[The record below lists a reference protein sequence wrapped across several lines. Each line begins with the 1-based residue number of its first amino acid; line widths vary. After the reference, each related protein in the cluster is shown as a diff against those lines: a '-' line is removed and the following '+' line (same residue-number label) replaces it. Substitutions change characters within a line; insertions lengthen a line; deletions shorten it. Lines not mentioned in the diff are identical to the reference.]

1 MEDKISKLRNL
12 LLRFFLSPLVTSL
25 ISLYTFHPFTF
36 SYKILFQYQL
46 SSLNSPFFQME
57 TMQTIDF
64 SFHVRKCQPELIAP
78 ANPTPYEFKQLSDVD
93 DQQSLRLQLPF
104 VNIYPHNPS
113 LEGRDPVKVI
123 KEAIG
128 KALVFYYPLA
138 GRLREGPGRKLFVEC
153 TGEGI
158 LFIEAD
164 ADVSLEEFWDTLPY
178 SLSSMQ
184 NNIIHNALNSDEV
197 LNSPLLLIQVTRL
210 KCGGFIFGLCFNHT
224 MADGFGIVQFM
235 KATAEIARGA
245 FAPSILPVWQRALLT
260 ARDPPRITF
269 RHYEYDQVVDMKSGL
284 IPVNSKIDQL
294 FFFSQLQIS
303 TLRQTL
309 PAHLHDCPSFEVLT
323 AYVWRLRTIALQF
336 KPEEEVRF
344 LCVMN
349 LRSKIDI
356 PLGYYGNAVVVP
368 AVITTAAKL
377 CGNPLGYAVD
387 LIRKAKAKA
396 TMEYIKSTV
405 DLMVIKGRP
414 YFTVVGSFMMSDLT
428 RIGVENVDFG
438 WGKAIFGGPTTTGAR
453 ITRGLVSF
461 CVPFMNRNG
470 EKGTALSLCLPPP
483 AMERF
488 RANVHASL
496 QVKQVVDAVD
506 SHMQTI
512 QSASK

>member
-1 MEDKISKLRNL
+1 
-12 LLRFFLSPLVTSL
+12 
-25 ISLYTFHPFTF
+25 
-36 SYKILFQYQL
+36 
-46 SSLNSPFFQME
+46 ME

-128 KALVFYYPLA
+128 KALVLYYPLA

-164 ADVSLEEFWDTLPY
+164 ADVSLEQFRDTLPY
-178 SLSSMQ
+178 SLSSME
-184 NNIIHNALNSDEV
+184 NNIIHNALNSDGV
-197 LNSPLLLIQVTRL
+197 LNSQLLLIQVTRL
-210 KCGGFIFGLCFNHT
+210 KCGGFIFGIRFNHT
-224 MADGFGIVQFM
+224 MADGFGIAQFM
-235 KATAEIARGA
+235 KAIAEIARGA

-260 ARDPPRITF
+260 ARYLSEITV
-269 RHYEYDQVVDMKSGL
+269 RHYEYDQVVDTKSTL
-284 IPVNSKIDQL
+284 IPANNMIDRL

-309 PAHLHDCPSFEVLT
+309 PAHRHDCSSFEVL
-323 AYVWRLRTIALQF
+323 ADCVWRLRTIGFQL
-336 KPEEEVRF
+336 KPEEDVRF
-344 LCVMN
+344 LCVVN

-356 PLGYYGNAVVVP
+356 PLGYYGNAVVFP

-396 TMEYIKSTV
+396 TTHLTSPMV
-405 DLMVIKGRP
+405 DFMVIKGRP
-414 YFTVVGSFMMSDLT
+414 RFTELMRFMMSDIT
-428 RIGVENVDFG
+428 RIGFENVDFG
-438 WGKAIFGGPTTTGAR
+438 WGKAIFGGPIIGGCG
-453 ITRGLVSF
+453 IIRGMISYSIA
-461 CVPFMNRNG
+461 FMNRHN
-470 EKGTALSLCLPPP
+470 KNSLVVPLCLPPP
-483 AMERF
+483 DMESF

-496 QVKQVVDAVD
+496 QVKQVLDKVD
-506 SHMQTI
+506 SDMHNI
-512 QSASK
+512 QSAS

>member
-1 MEDKISKLRNL
+1 
-12 LLRFFLSPLVTSL
+12 
-25 ISLYTFHPFTF
+25 
-36 SYKILFQYQL
+36 
-46 SSLNSPFFQME
+46 ME

-64 SFHVRKCQPELIAP
+64 SFQVRKCKPELIAP
-78 ANPTPYEFKQLSDVD
+78 ANPTPYEFKQLSDMD
-93 DQQSLRLQLPF
+93 DQQSLRFHMPL
-104 VNIYPHNPS
+104 
-113 LEGRDPVKVI
+113 VI

-164 ADVSLEEFWDTLPY
+164 ADVSLEQFRDTLPY
-178 SLSSMQ
+178 SLSSMEI
-184 NNIIHNALNSDEV
+184 NIIHNALNSDGV

-210 KCGGFIFGLCFNHT
+210 KCGGFIFGLHLNHT
-224 MADGFGIVQFM
+224 MADGLGIAQFI

-269 RHYEYDQVVDMKSGL
+269 RHYEYDQVVDTKSTL
-284 IPVNSKIDQL
+284 IPVNNMIDQL
-294 FFFSQLQIS
+294 FFFSQHQIS
-303 TLRQTL
+303 TLCQTL
-309 PAHLHDCPSFEVLT
+309 PAHLHDCSSFEVFA

-344 LCVMN
+344 LCVVN
-349 LRSKIDI
+349 IRSKIDI

-368 AVITTAAKL
+368 AVITTVAKL
-377 CGNPLGYAVD
+377 CGNPLGYAID

-396 TMEYIKSTV
+396 TAEYIKSTV

-414 YFTVVGSFMMSDLT
+414 CLTTVGSFIMSDVT
-428 RIGVENVDFG
+428 RIGFENVDFG
-438 WGKAIFGGPTTTGAR
+438 WEKAIFGGPITGGSG
-453 ITRGLVSF
+453 IIRGMASS
-461 CVPFMNRNG
+461 CIPFMNRNG
-470 EKGTALSLCLPPP
+470 EKGIVITLCLPLP

-488 RANVHASL
+488 RENFHASF
-496 QVKQVVDAVD
+496 QVK
-506 SHMQTI
+506 
-512 QSASK
+512 